1 MEKIQKKIG
10 RFMTIAMGITLS
22 IVLST
27 FNVLMSGR
35 FTIPMFLISILISCT
50 ISLAIGL
57 IIPTKK
63 ISDKAVEKINNKF
76 VKAAVGNFI
85 VSACYSLII
94 TTVLVFV
101 MMGMAN
107 MNITRQQAELQG
119 NLDGLT
125 DIVAAQEIELSNE
138 EAGSEK
144 FIELT
149 ASINEKKGQAEGI
162 RQQIAGMDTGRPNAV
177 KQLPKSLVSSLL
189 ISWIIGMIVQP
200 IYLKLAFKKYGI
212 N

>member
-1 MEKIQKKIG
+1 
-10 RFMTIAMGITLS
+10 MTIAMGITLS